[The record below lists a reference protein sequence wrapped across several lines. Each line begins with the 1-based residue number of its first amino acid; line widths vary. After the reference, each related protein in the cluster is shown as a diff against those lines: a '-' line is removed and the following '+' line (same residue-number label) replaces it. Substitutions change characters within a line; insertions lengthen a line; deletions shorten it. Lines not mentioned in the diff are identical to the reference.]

1 MVARGLG
8 ATHEIP
14 PVQGVTIRTSCASTP
29 PRVPVSTA
37 CRRGDREA
45 RVTVERL
52 NALSG
57 ERARDE
63 LLTCCASRRWA
74 DAVAAGRP
82 YAGLEALRSASAA
95 ALADLDWGEVE
106 KALAAHP
113 RIGDRV
119 RGGDREAAW
128 SRGEQSGVD
137 GAAAELRKAL
147 VEGNRAYEERFGHVF
162 LICATGL
169 SAAEMLAALRARL
182 ANDPGTE
189 REVVRDELAKIVD
202 LRLAKLLNGLGET
215 GERA

>member
-1 MVARGLG
+1 M
-8 ATHEIP
+8 
-14 PVQGVTIRTSCASTP
+14 
-29 PRVPVSTA
+29 
-37 CRRGDREA
+37 
-45 RVTVERL
+45 TVERL